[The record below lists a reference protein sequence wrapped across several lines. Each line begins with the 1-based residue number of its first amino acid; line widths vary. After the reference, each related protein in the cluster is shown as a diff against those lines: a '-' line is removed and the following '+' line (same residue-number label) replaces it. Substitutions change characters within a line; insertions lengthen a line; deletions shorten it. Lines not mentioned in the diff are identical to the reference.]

1 MPLIRNLLF
10 HAARRAMNDER
21 FRQKA
26 SETLEKEIK
35 PRIDAALSK
44 AKPRVDETRE
54 DIKNIAAEKIKIG
67 LLLKLLSQK
76 FVNYFR
82 VSLSIGFLHNLPYK
96 PA

>member
-1 MPLIRNLLF
+1 KKIKLMPLIRNLLF

-54 DIKNIAAEKIKIG
+54 DIKNIAAETNPLENPAKFTGRVTRRILDK
-67 LLLKLLSQK
+67 LKK
-76 FVNYFR
+76 
-82 VSLSIGFLHNLPYK
+82 
-96 PA
+96 

>member
-54 DIKNIAAEKIKIG
+54 DIKNIAAETKPLENPAKFTGRVTRRILDK
-67 LLLKLLSQK
+67 LKK
-76 FVNYFR
+76 
-82 VSLSIGFLHNLPYK
+82 
-96 PA
+96 

>member
-54 DIKNIAAEKIKIG
+54 DIKNIAAETNPLENPAKFTGRVTRRILDK
-67 LLLKLLSQK
+67 LKK
-76 FVNYFR
+76 
-82 VSLSIGFLHNLPYK
+82 
-96 PA
+96 